1 MAPWL
6 GTTDIKLGLI
16 SGKVGFIFVAETEWH
31 KIMTADALHPLF
43 QGFSQVHNIKK
54 QIWSF
59 WVDLLQMRLK
69 HVFSNT
75 RQLTFN

>member
-43 QGFSQVHNIKK
+43 QGFSQVHNIK
-54 QIWSF
+54 
-59 WVDLLQMRLK
+59 
-69 HVFSNT
+69 
-75 RQLTFN
+75 